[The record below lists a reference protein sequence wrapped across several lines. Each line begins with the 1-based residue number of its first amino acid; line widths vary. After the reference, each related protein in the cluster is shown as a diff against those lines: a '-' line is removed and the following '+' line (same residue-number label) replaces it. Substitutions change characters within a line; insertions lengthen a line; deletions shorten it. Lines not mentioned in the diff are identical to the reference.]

1 MSIESKKIYTSFHDL
16 KIQVESWKSLGKKIV
31 FTNGC
36 FDLIHIGHIQY
47 LKEAKSKGDILV
59 VGINST
65 KSVSKLKGL
74 NRPINDEKT
83 RCGVMAAFY
92 FTDAVIV
99 FNEDTPYDLIKEIQ
113 PDVLVKGGD
122 WSIDQIVGSDLV
134 LQNGGAVLS
143 LSFMDGYSTTNI
155 ENKIIEAYKSSLKI

>member
-99 FNEDTPYDLIKEIQ
+99 FNEDTPYDLIKEIK

-134 LQNGGAVLS
+134 LQNGGSVLS